1 MTFKTERTGCW
12 GRKTNIASDPSV
24 CWQLCQII
32 FFPPLSF
39 NTTRMINPALKGG
52 DMRSCP
58 SALVLSVS
66 AASTPDVGMLHLCV
80 SAGVHSLVC
89 VYSGQLLSSGRWD
102 DLGRTSRSPPSS
114 VARRCDLV
122 NTDSTGIS
130 KCCTAPKVRFLA
142 LCYTPSAFWGT
153 FSQRMIC
160 S

>member
-1 MTFKTERTGCW
+1 
-12 GRKTNIASDPSV
+12 
-24 CWQLCQII
+24 
-32 FFPPLSF
+32 
-39 NTTRMINPALKGG
+39 MINPALKGG

-160 S
+160 SSRPCFIVYSSFASHNAVDSLAQFLAV